1 MADLAT
7 IPPTEVVA
15 RMGDVAVSGTPG
27 DVLVSVGLGS
37 CIGLALV
44 ARRMHV
50 CGLAHVMLPDSGGRP
65 AERPGKFA
73 DHALPAL
80 LDGLAVRGATV
91 SALAAVIVGGA
102 QMFATSGMEIGA
114 RNDAAVREALTAAGI
129 PVVAAATGG
138 SVGRTIRVHVETG
151 TVTVREAGSQEVMLL

>member
-15 RMGDVAVSGTPG
+15 RMGDIAVSGMPG

-44 ARRMHV
+44 APRLRV

-65 AERPGKFA
+65 ADRPGKFA
-73 DHALPAL
+73 DLAVPAL
-80 LDGLAVRGATV
+80 LADLAARGATV
-91 SALAAVIVGGA
+91 SALGAVIVGGA
-102 QMFATSGMEIGA
+102 QMFANSGMEIGA

-129 PVVAAATGG
+129 SVVAAATGG

-151 TVTVREAGSQEVMLL
+151 SVSLREAGGQEVTLL